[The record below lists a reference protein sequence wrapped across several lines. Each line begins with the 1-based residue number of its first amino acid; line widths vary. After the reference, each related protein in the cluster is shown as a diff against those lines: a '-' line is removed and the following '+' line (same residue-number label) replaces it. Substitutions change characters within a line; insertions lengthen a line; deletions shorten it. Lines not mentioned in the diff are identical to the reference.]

1 MEALVE
7 KEEGVR
13 KVNLVVRKKKKDKG
27 NGPDK
32 DDYQYITVD
41 SAKGE

>member
-1 MEALVE
+1 MEALGE
-7 KEEGVR
+7 KEAGVR
-13 KVNLVVRKKKKDKG
+13 KANLFVLVYKKDKG